1 MHETHQLA
9 HEPASVAVARHELR
23 DLLEREG
30 VGESVV
36 YDATLVLSELVSNA
50 VRHGRPTA
58 AGHVE
63 VSWSLEPERLVL
75 EGAEDPGPGP
85 QSAAERTVSPESSV
99 TTTAVAASRSR
110 ADCRLQTISSAPVPR
125 NSPAGVRVPSAST
138 KAAR

>member
-23 DLLEREG
+23 DLLQREG

-50 VRHGRPTA
+50 VRHGRPTST
-58 AGHVE
+58 GHVE

-75 EGAEDPGPGP
+75 EVADGGRDGAVEAVDADPDSDHGRGLMIVGEVCDRWHVDRRDRRTHVV
-85 QSAAERTVSPESSV
+85 AEL
-99 TTTAVAASRSR
+99 ALAMA
-110 ADCRLQTISSAPVPR
+110 
-125 NSPAGVRVPSAST
+125 
-138 KAAR
+138 

>member
-75 EGAEDPGPGP
+75 EVAELALEVLRVFAPERRVARLRVQQGTAPRYPRQGETQPHAP
-85 QSAAERTVSPESSV
+85 QVGRRQRQLEEE
-99 TTTAVAASRSR
+99 
-110 ADCRLQTISSAPVPR
+110 
-125 NSPAGVRVPSAST
+125 
-138 KAAR
+138 